1 MSRCDP
7 YLEFQLYLEQVNVS
21 IQQRTR
27 ASNLLSIADHPAARA
42 AAEAAAVRV
51 MSAAVGTHAPA
62 ALTNCCL
69 L

>member
-7 YLEFQLYLEQVNVS
+7 YLEFQLYLDQVNVS
-21 IQQRTR
+21 IQQRIC
-27 ASNLLSIADHPAARA
+27 ASNLLSITDYPAARA
-42 AAEAAAVRV
+42 AVEAAAVRV
-51 MSAAVGTHAPA
+51 MSAAVGTHAPV